1 MAKNLSPVLNRQI
14 VFFDTSPEAMY
25 DNLLRVGLP
34 VWQADKLIEEYAR
47 YRRNEAA
54 VISSGIQNALLR
66 FRKFEI
72 FVYDY
77 AKIFN

>member
-1 MAKNLSPVLNRQI
+1 
-14 VFFDTSPEAMY
+14 MY
-25 DNLLRVGLP
+25 DNLLRVALP

-54 VISSGIQNALLR
+54 AISSGLQNAILR